1 MDSHS
6 VLSNMLLFM
15 AAAVVAVPL
24 ATRLGLGSILG
35 YLIAGAVIGPSG
47 LKLIWNVSDILTLS
61 EFGVVLLLFII
72 GLELRPGRLWNM
84 RRDIFGFG
92 LMQIIFCML
101 GIGGALLAYGV
112 SGSALAILSFGSALS
127 STAFALQLLREK
139 HELNTSYGR
148 AAFAVL
154 LFQDIAVIP
163 VLVAIPFLTTA
174 PATPGH
180 SSPGFLAGLGALAAV
195 LVGGKYLVRPFFRV
209 IVRAESRELFTAA
222 SLLMVFSVA
231 ALMEHAGFSMAFG
244 TFVAGVLL
252 SESEYRH
259 ELEASIEPFKGLLLG
274 LFFMAVGMSIDFS
287 LLLNQPLLVF
297 AAVAALMAIKVVA
310 IYGAGQLFRY
320 DKEASRNIAFLIC
333 QGGEFAFVLFKLAAG
348 KNLFTPETAALANV
362 VVAVSLVATPF
373 VFAFNQ
379 RFLRSRFAASP
390 WKFDEVPNEGSPV
403 ILAGFG
409 RYGQIIGRM
418 LRLNE
423 IDFTALEVDYE
434 QVQTVRKFGS
444 KVYYGDASR
453 LDLLEAAGAA
463 NAKIFVLAVDDIEA
477 SVEIA
482 RIVKQHFPHLKLIAR
497 ARNRAHAHELIDVG
511 VDDLRRETLASSLET
526 AHVMLRELGF
536 SEKRA
541 DQMVRTFRKHDEE
554 MLHAQRKY
562 RDNEKLFV
570 DYSNQAGLQLA
581 EVFRQDA
588 IAEEKD

>member
-1 MDSHS
+1 
-6 VLSNMLLFM
+6 MLLFM
-15 AAAVVAVPL
+15 AAAVIAVPL
-24 ATRLGLGSILG
+24 ATRFGLGSILG

-47 LKLIWNVSDILTLS
+47 LKLIWNVTDVLTLS

-92 LMQIIFCML
+92 LMQIVLSML
-101 GIGGALLAYGV
+101 GIGGALYFAGIRGV
-112 SGSALAILSFGSALS
+112 SLAILAFGLALS

-139 HELNTSYGR
+139 HELNTQYGR
-148 AAFAVL
+148 ASFAIL

-163 VLVAIPFLTTA
+163 VLVAIPFLTSVPSA
-174 PATPGH
+174 GH
-180 SSPGFLAGLGALAAV
+180 AGGGVLYGFAALAIV
-195 LVGGKYLVRPFFRV
+195 LIAGRYLVRPFFRIV
-209 IVRAESRELFTAA
+209 VRAESRELFTAA

-231 ALMEHAGFSMAFG
+231 ALMEAAGFSMAFG

-287 LLLNQPLLVF
+287 LLLTQPGIIVL
-297 AAVAALMAIKVVA
+297 AVLSLMVIKIFA
-310 IYGAGQLFRY
+310 IYGAARLFRY
-320 DKEASRNIAFLIC
+320 DGEASRNIAFLIC

-348 KNLFTPETAALANV
+348 KNLFTPEIAALANV

-373 VFAFNQ
+373 VFALNQ
-379 RFLRSRFAASP
+379 RFLRPRFAASA
-390 WKFDEVPNEGSPV
+390 WKFDEVPDERSPV

-423 IDFTALEVDYE
+423 IDFTALEIDYE

-463 NAKIFVLAVDDIEA
+463 NAKIFVLAVDDPEA
-477 SVEIA
+477 SVNIA
-482 RIVKQHFPHLKLIAR
+482 QIVRTHFPHLKLLAR
-497 ARNRAHAHELIDVG
+497 ARNRAHAHNLLDIG
-511 VDDLRRETLASSLET
+511 VDDLRRETLASGLET

-554 MLHAQRKY
+554 TLIAQMQY
-562 RDNEKLFV
+562 RGNEKLFV

-588 IAEEKD
+588 ASEEKD

>member
-1 MDSHS
+1 
-6 VLSNMLLFM
+6 MLLFM
-15 AAAVVAVPL
+15 AAAVIAVPL

-47 LKLIWNVSDILTLS
+47 LKLIWNVADILTLS

-92 LMQIIFCML
+92 LMQIMFCMA
-101 GIGGALLAYGV
+101 GIGAALFAYGV
-112 SGSALAILSFGSALS
+112 SGSALAVLSFGFALS

-139 HELNTSYGR
+139 HELNTQYGR
-148 AAFAVL
+148 AAFAIL

-174 PATPGH
+174 TVAAGGH
-180 SSPGFLAGLGALAAV
+180 ASPGFLAGLGALAAV
-195 LVGGKYLVRPFFRV
+195 LVAGKYLVRPFFRI

-222 SLLMVFSVA
+222 SLFMVFSVA
-231 ALMEHAGFSMAFG
+231 ALMEWAGFSMAFG

-287 LLLNQPLLVF
+287 LLLHQPLIVLG
-297 AAVAALMAIKVVA
+297 AVAALMAIKIIA
-310 IYGAGQLFRY
+310 IYGAGTLFRY

-362 VVAVSLVATPF
+362 VVAVSLMATPF

-379 RFLRSRFAASP
+379 RFLRSRFAAST

-423 IDFTALEVDYE
+423 IAFTALEVDYE

-463 NAKIFVLAVDDIEA
+463 NAKIFVLAVDDPEA
-477 SVEIA
+477 SVNIA
-482 RIVKQHFPHLKLIAR
+482 RIVRQHFPHLKLIVR
-497 ARNRAHAHELIDVG
+497 ARNRSHAHELLDIG
-511 VDDLRRETLASSLET
+511 VDDLRRETLASSLES

-536 SEKRA
+536 TEKRA

-554 MLHAQRKY
+554 TLRAQMQY
-562 RDNEKLFV
+562 RGNEKLFV

-588 IAEEKD
+588 LAEEKD

>member
-1 MDSHS
+1 
-6 VLSNMLLFM
+6 MLLFM

-47 LKLIWNVSDILTLS
+47 LKLIWNVTDILTLS

-112 SGSALAILSFGSALS
+112 SGSALAILSFGFALS

-174 PATPGH
+174 PAAQGH

-287 LLLNQPLLVF
+287 LLLNRPLLVF
-297 AAVAALMAIKVVA
+297 AAVAALMAIKVIA
-310 IYGAGQLFRY
+310 IYGAGLLFRY
-320 DKEASRNIAFLIC
+320 DREASRNIAFLIC

-348 KNLFTPETAALANV
+348 KNLFTPETGALANV

-418 LRLNE
+418 LRLND

-463 NAKIFVLAVDDIEA
+463 NAKIFVLAVDDVEA

-482 RIVKQHFPHLKLIAR
+482 RIVRQHFPHLKLIAR

-541 DQMVRTFRKHDEE
+541 DQMVRTFRKHDDE
-554 MLHAQRKY
+554 MLHTQMQY
-562 RDNEKLFV
+562 RGNEKLFV

>member
-1 MDSHS
+1 
-6 VLSNMLLFM
+6 MLLFM
-15 AAAVVAVPL
+15 AAAVIAVPL

-92 LMQIIFCML
+92 LMQIIFCMA
-101 GIGGALLAYGV
+101 GIGAALYATGI
-112 SGSALAILSFGSALS
+112 SGSALAILSFGLALS

-139 HELNTSYGR
+139 HELNTQYGR
-148 AAFAVL
+148 AAFAIL

-174 PATPGH
+174 TADTGH
-180 SSPGFLAGLGALAAV
+180 GSPGFLAGFAALAAV
-195 LVGGKYLVRPFFRV
+195 LVAGKYLVRPFFRV

-222 SLLMVFSVA
+222 SLFMVFSVA
-231 ALMEHAGFSMAFG
+231 ALMEWAGFSMAFG

-287 LLLNQPLLVF
+287 LLLRQPLLVVG
-297 AAVAALMAIKVVA
+297 AVAALMAIKVAA
-310 IYGAGQLFRY
+310 IYAAGTLFRY

-362 VVAVSLVATPF
+362 VVAVSLMATPF
-373 VFAFNQ
+373 VFGFNQ
-379 RFLRSRFAASP
+379 RFLRSRFAAST
-390 WKFDEVPNEGSPV
+390 WKFDEVPNEGSAV

-423 IDFTALEVDYE
+423 IAFTALEVDYE
-434 QVQTVRKFGS
+434 QVQTVPKFGS

-463 NAKIFVLAVDDIEA
+463 NAKIFVLAVDDPEA
-477 SVEIA
+477 SVNIA
-482 RIVKQHFPHLKLIAR
+482 RIVRQHFPHLKLIVR
-497 ARNRAHAHELIDVG
+497 ARNRSHAHELLDIG
-511 VDDLRRETLASSLET
+511 VDDLRRETLASSLES

-541 DQMVRTFRKHDEE
+541 DQMVKTFRKHDEE
-554 MLHAQRKY
+554 TLRSQMQY
-562 RDNEKLFV
+562 RGNEKLFV

-588 IAEEKD
+588 LAEEKD

>member
-1 MDSHS
+1 
-6 VLSNMLLFM
+6 MLLFM